1 MKKFGLM
8 DPFYFDLML
17 FLKENHFFSDDKYLL
32 YNFDCISILNE
43 SIDSGL
49 IDIALTDKS
58 LLYESDNVG
67 LLSNFMDTPYRLVGV
82 SNFYE
87 KLKDKDH
94 ILKVALPI
102 KSNPFKLMIMNFLK
116 SYQARNVK
124 IQWIKYNCSNIEKL
138 FIYCSTSSTIR
149 CTSNGKLDMLL
160 IYSLYSSIFS
170 VVLFFTNFP
179 SITSI

>member
-17 FLKENHFFSDDKYLL
+17 FLKEKHFFSDDKYLL

-43 SIDSGL
+43 SLDIGL

-58 LLYESDNVG
+58 LLYESNNVD

-102 KSNPFKLMIMNFLK
+102 KSNPFKIMIMNFCRHILYK
-116 SYQARNVK
+116 CRKRNV
-124 IQWIKYNCSNIEKL
+124 IKFQK
-138 FIYCSTSSTIR
+138 T
-149 CTSNGKLDMLL
+149 
-160 IYSLYSSIFS
+160 
-170 VVLFFTNFP
+170 
-179 SITSI
+179 

>member
-1 MKKFGLM
+1 MKKFGVM

-138 FIYCSTSSTIR
+138 FSY
-149 CTSNGKLDMLL
+149 KLIDFA
-160 IYSLYSSIFS
+160 I
-170 VVLFFTNFP
+170 VL
-179 SITSI
+179 